1 MSIYLEPA
9 RELPIADKC
18 DVIVCGGGPA
28 GVAAAITAARAGA
41 NTRLFDVH
49 GCLGGVWTAG
59 ALSYVLDCGNKQGLI
74 WEIVQ
79 RLERYAGNPVNT
91 YQTVNYPWVQRS
103 FFYDVEL
110 MKLTLDELC
119 LEAGVT
125 VQLHT
130 RVVAAARDVNNRLTT
145 VITESKSGRQA
156 WQARVFV
163 DATGDGDLAALAGCR
178 FDYGEEGSGRTQ
190 PMSLI
195 ALVTGIRAEDV
206 HNFIGGRGGVK
217 GWPQDNLFQE
227 MQRAGVEPSY
237 HRPAL
242 FHIREDLFALMANHE
257 YGVSGL
263 NAAQITQATFRARAE
278 VHRLVNA
285 LRALGGPWQHLRIVS
300 TAAQI
305 GVRESRRIY
314 GRYRITR
321 ADLEVGTKHADA
333 VCTVTMPVDLHSPNP
348 AVNKSYTTA
357 GVKSKPFDIPLR
369 ALIAQDVDGLLMAGR
384 CISGDFLA
392 HSSYRVTGN
401 AVAMGEVAG
410 ATAALA
416 AQTGCLPHEVAFEE
430 VRATLDQTR
439 AFTLEFGTLCAGS
452 DYKRESPVIG

>member
-1 MSIYLEPA
+1 MNIYHEPA
-9 RELPIADKC
+9 RELAIADTC

-41 NTRLFDVH
+41 KTRLFDVH

-74 WEIVQ
+74 WEIVG

-91 YQTVNYPWVQRS
+91 YQTVSYPWVRRS

-119 LEAGVT
+119 LEAGVV

-130 RVVAAARDVNNRLTT
+130 RVVAAARDDANRLRT

-195 ALVTGIRAEDV
+195 ALVTGIRAEEV
-206 HNFIGGRGGVK
+206 HNFVGGRGGVQ
-217 GWPQDNLFQE
+217 GWPQDNLFHE

-263 NAAQITQATFRARAE
+263 DAAQITQATFRARAE

-285 LRALGGPWQHLRIVS
+285 LRALGGPWRNLRIVS

-314 GRYRITR
+314 GRYRVTR
-321 ADLEVGTKHADA
+321 ADLEAGSKHDDA

-348 AVNKSYTTA
+348 ETNKSYTTA

-401 AVAMGEVAG
+401 AVAMGEAAG

-416 AQTGCLPHEVAFEE
+416 AVSGRLPHDIPFDE
-430 VRATLDQTR
+430 VRATLEQTR
-439 AFTLEFGTLCAGS
+439 TLAH
-452 DYKRESPVIG
+452 KRPAETIA

>member
-1 MSIYLEPA
+1 MTNTYWEPA
-9 RELPIADKC
+9 REIPIADTC

-28 GVAAAITAARAGA
+28 GVSAAITAARAGA
-41 NTRLFDVH
+41 RTRLFDAH

-59 ALSYVLDCGNKQGLI
+59 SLSYVLDCGNKQGLI
-74 WEIVQ
+74 QEIIQ
-79 RLERYAGNPVNT
+79 RLEDHAGSPVNT
-91 YQTVNYPWVQRS
+91 YQTVNYPWVRGS

-110 MKLTLDELC
+110 MKLTLDEMC
-119 LEAGVT
+119 LEAGV
-125 VQLHT
+125 VAQLHT
-130 RVVAAARDVNNRLTT
+130 RVTAAGRDASNRLTT
-145 VITESKSGRQA
+145 IITESKSGRQA
-156 WQARVFV
+156 WQARVFI
-163 DATGDGDLAALAGCR
+163 DATGDGDLGALAGCR
-178 FDYGEEGSGRTQ
+178 FEYGEEGTGRMQ

-195 ALVTGIRAEDV
+195 ALVTGIRAEEV
-206 HNFIGGRGGVK
+206 SNFVGGRAGAQ
-217 GWPQDNLFQE
+217 GWPQDNLLRE
-227 MQRAGVEPSY
+227 MQRAGLDPSY

-263 NAAQITQATFRARAE
+263 DAAQITQATFRARAE
-278 VHRLVNA
+278 VHRLVNG

-321 ADLEVGTKHADA
+321 ADLETGARHADA

-348 AVNKSYTTA
+348 AANKSYTTA
-357 GVKSKPFDIPLR
+357 GVKSKPFDVPLR

-401 AVAMGEVAG
+401 AVAMGEAAG
-410 ATAALA
+410 GTAALA
-416 AQTGCLPHEVAFEE
+416 AQSGRLPQDIPFEE
-430 VRATLDQTR
+430 IQRALR
-439 AFTLEFGTLCAGS
+439 
-452 DYKRESPVIG
+452 R